1 MVLIQM
7 TDSEKYIKEDIN
19 MMGTSYGRRKE
30 DKEMNISLLPNW
42 MDKLMK
48 VCKYFLYIVPFI
60 CCSIAMFLEG
70 TPTSQ
75 SYVLTAV
82 YCLSLLKLIELADK

>member
-7 TDSEKYIKEDIN
+7 MDLEKYIKEDIN
-19 MMGTSYGRRKE
+19 MMGANYGRRKE
-30 DKEMNISLLPNW
+30 DDIKFNLIPNW
-42 MDKLMK
+42 MDKIMK
-48 VCKYFLYIVPFI
+48 VCKYFLYIVPFL

-75 SYVLTAV
+75 SYILTAV
-82 YCLSLLKLIELADK
+82 YCLSLLKLIDLTDM

>member
-19 MMGTSYGRRKE
+19 MMGSSYGRRRE

-42 MDKLMK
+42 MDKLMN

-60 CCSIAMFLEG
+60 CCSIAMLVEG

-75 SYVLTAV
+75 SYMLTAV
-82 YCLSLLKLIELADK
+82 YCLSLLKLIDLTDM